1 MGHVIDFEQ
10 KRSEKR
16 LKDSQE
22 KYEAMTPAEK
32 LIIGPILLGQ
42 GVIKDEGKQNE

>member
-1 MGHVIDFEQ
+1 MNNIIDFEQ

-42 GVIKDEGKQNE
+42 GVIFKKGQKK